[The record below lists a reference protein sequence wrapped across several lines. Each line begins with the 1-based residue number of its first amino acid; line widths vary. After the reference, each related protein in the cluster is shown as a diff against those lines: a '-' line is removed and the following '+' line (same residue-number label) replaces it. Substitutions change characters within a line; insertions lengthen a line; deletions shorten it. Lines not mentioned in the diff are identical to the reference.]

1 MTSNS
6 FSSPTQDADSN
17 GLSLTPEMLESSH
30 NYKKML
36 GLILEWT
43 GKEPFLTQI
52 LFKMLL
58 GGQEA
63 PIFGEEEEWVN
74 EMVRSRIIKNWDKNP
89 QLKPLW
95 NIRDR
100 ILKSKDKKNS
110 LKLLKFYREIVKK
123 ESVFADNSSE
133 QKELRLLGLIVQQR
147 GRLRVHNK
155 IFQEVFNI
163 QWIDK
168 AIAQLEANL
177 EPDDDEFLQAFGEL
191 ERKLLQHQT
200 EILATI
206 ESGEADEQTVSQ
218 PVYETLRDLTA
229 KVGQLVGA
237 DRSTIFL
244 LNDEKTE
251 LWSLVAEDE
260 SGQFLDIRV
269 RVGQGIAG
277 LVAKNKQVVHIPD
290 NVYEDPRSR
299 LVKESDKKFNYRTK
313 NILAFPILNDDLD
326 IVAVVQLLNK
336 IVKKEGDPEGF
347 THQDL
352 ERLAKCVIPIRGIL
366 ETCQAC
372 YEGIKKAQATA
383 ALAKATRSLNQV
395 NLDTEMI
402 LERVMGA
409 AKELLNAD
417 RATLWLVD
425 GRRGDLWTKIPG
437 KGEIRCPI
445 GVGFAGQV
453 ARSRNPMVIPFDL
466 YDDPN
471 AENAK
476 KTDAQT
482 HYRTCSLLC
491 MPVLAPDGELVG
503 VSQLVN
509 KIKSGI
515 EGTYDPNTYPKV
527 PEFFEASFDKNDR
540 QSMEVFNERVGA
552 ILQYAKAHEDL
563 KESSYVEPKEA
574 VQKTLSL
581 LSNLFED
588 SQESRYNTLY
598 SLLNSLTASVGKFVA
613 AEHSHIFLV
622 DDDKKE
628 VWSLAFDAKNA
639 RAKEFRL
646 PADRGI
652 AAKLLSDREAKKSN
666 KVSQIKDS
674 LVRIGLRK
682 DRATQ
687 LQNILL
693 FPVIDSQGNY
703 VAIVRLLNKHQ
714 SATGFTPEDVAK
726 LKQKSPD
733 MLPILQAF
741 QSFREQPITNNQ

>member
-177 EPDDDEFLQAFGEL
+177 EPDDDEFLQAFGEI

-277 LVAKNKQVVHIPD
+277 LVAQKKQVVHIPD

-563 KESSYVEPKEA
+563 KESSYVEPQEA

-682 DRATQ
+682 DRAAQ

-714 SATGFTPEDVAK
+714 SAAGFTPEDVAK

-741 QSFREQPITNNQ
+741 QSFREQ

>member
-6 FSSPTQDADSN
+6 FSSPTQDA
-17 GLSLTPEMLESSH
+17 GIPLTPEMLEGSH

-36 GLILEWT
+36 GLVLEWT

-52 LFKMLL
+52 LFKMVL
-58 GGQEA
+58 GGDEA

-74 EMVRSRIIKNWDKNP
+74 TKVRGQILKNWDKNP
-89 QLKPLW
+89 HLKPLW

-110 LKLLKFYREIVKK
+110 IKLLKFYREIVKN
-123 ESVFADNSSE
+123 ESVFADNSAE

-147 GRLRVHNK
+147 GRLKVHNK
-155 IFQEVFNI
+155 IYEEVFDLD
-163 QWIDK
+163 WIDR
-168 AIAQLEANL
+168 AIAKLEANL
-177 EPDDDEFLQAFGEL
+177 EPDDDEFLHAFSEL
-191 ERKLLQHQT
+191 ERKLLQKQG
-200 EILATI
+200 EILIKI
-206 ESGEADEQTVSQ
+206 ESGDADEQTVGQ
-218 PVYETLRDLTA
+218 PLYETLRDLTG
-229 KVGQLVGA
+229 KVGELVGA
-237 DRSTIFL
+237 DRTSIFL

-260 SGQFLDIRV
+260 SGQFLDIHV

-277 LVAKNKQVVHIPD
+277 LVAKNKQVIHIAD

-299 LVKESDKKFNYRTK
+299 LVKESDKKFNYQTK

-336 IVKKEGDPEGF
+336 IVKKQGDPIGF

-366 ETCQAC
+366 ETCQSC

-425 GRRGDLWTKIPG
+425 GRRGDLWTRIPG

-453 ARSRNPMVIPFDL
+453 AHSRTTMAIPFDL
-466 YDDPN
+466 YEDPN

-482 HYRTCSLLC
+482 LYRTCSLLC

-509 KIKSGI
+509 KRKSGM
-515 EGTYDPNTYPKV
+515 EGEYDPNSYPAV
-527 PEFFEASFDKNDR
+527 PDFFKASFDKNDL

-552 ILQYAKAHEDL
+552 ILQFAKTHETL
-563 KESSYVEPKEA
+563 KESSHVEPKEA
-574 VQKTLSL
+574 VQQTLSL
-581 LSNLFED
+581 FSNLFEEQQD
-588 SQESRYNTLY
+588 SRYNTLY
-598 SLLNSLTASVGKFVA
+598 SLLNSLTVSMGKFVS
-613 AEHSHIFLV
+613 AEYSHIFFV
-622 DDDKKE
+622 DADKKE
-628 VWSLAFDAKNA
+628 VWSLAFDPKNA
-639 RAKEFRL
+639 CAKEFCL

-652 AAKLLSDREAKKSN
+652 AAKLLTDREAKKSN
-666 KVSQIKDS
+666 KVSQIKDRF
-674 LVRIGLRK
+674 VRVGLRK
-682 DRATQ
+682 DRAEQ

-693 FPVIDSQGNY
+693 FPVIDSEGNY
-703 VAIVRLLNKHQ
+703 VAILRLLNKRQ
-714 SATGFTPEDVAK
+714 SKAGFTTEDVAK

-741 QSFREQPITNNQ
+741 QSFRDQ

>member
-6 FSSPTQDADSN
+6 FSSPTQDASSN
-17 GLSLTPEMLESSH
+17 GLPLTPEMLEGSH

-36 GLILEWT
+36 GLVLEWT

-52 LFKMLL
+52 LFKMVL
-58 GGQEA
+58 GGDEA

-74 EMVRSRIIKNWDKNP
+74 TKVRAKILKNWDQNP
-89 QLKPLW
+89 HLKPLW

-110 LKLLKFYREIVKK
+110 IKLLKFYREIVKN
-123 ESVFADNSSE
+123 ESVFADNSAE

-147 GRLRVHNK
+147 GRLKVHNK
-155 IFQEVFNI
+155 IYEEVFDLD
-163 QWIDK
+163 WIDK
-168 AIAQLEANL
+168 AISKLEANL
-177 EPDDDEFLQAFGEL
+177 EPDDDEFLHAFSEL
-191 ERKLLQHQT
+191 ERKLLQKQG
-200 EILATI
+200 EILTKI
-206 ESGEADEQTVSQ
+206 ESGDADEQTVGQ
-218 PVYETLRDLTA
+218 PLYETLRDLTG
-229 KVGQLVGA
+229 KVGELVGA
-237 DRSTIFL
+237 DRTSIFL

-260 SGQFLDIRV
+260 SGQFLDIHV

-277 LVAKNKQVVHIPD
+277 LVAKNKQVIHIAD

-299 LVKESDKKFNYRTK
+299 LVKESDKKFNYQTK

-336 IVKKEGDPEGF
+336 IVKKQGDPYGF

-366 ETCQAC
+366 ETCQSC

-425 GRRGDLWTKIPG
+425 GKRGDLWTRIPG

-453 ARSRNPMVIPFDL
+453 AYSRTTMAIPFDL
-466 YDDPN
+466 YEDPN

-482 HYRTCSLLC
+482 LYRTCSLLC

-509 KIKSGI
+509 KRKSGM
-515 EGTYDPNTYPKV
+515 EGEYDPNSYPAV
-527 PEFFEASFDKNDR
+527 PDFFKASFDKNDL

-552 ILQYAKAHEDL
+552 ILQFANTHERL
-563 KESSYVEPKEA
+563 KESSHIEPKEA
-574 VQKTLSL
+574 VQETLSL
-581 LSNLFED
+581 FRNLFDE
-588 SQESRYNTLY
+588 QEESRYNTLY
-598 SLLNSLTASVGKFVA
+598 SLLNSLTIFMGKFVS
-613 AEHSHIFLV
+613 AEYSHIFFV
-622 DDDKKE
+622 DANKKE
-628 VWSLAFDAKNA
+628 VWSLAFDPKNA
-639 RAKEFRL
+639 CAKEFSL

-652 AAKLLSDREAKKSN
+652 AAKLLTDREAKKSN
-666 KVSQIKDS
+666 KVSQIKDRF
-674 LVRIGLRK
+674 VRVGLRK
-682 DRATQ
+682 DRAEQ
-687 LQNILL
+687 LKNILL
-693 FPVIDSQGNY
+693 FPVIDSEGNY
-703 VAIVRLLNKHQ
+703 VAILRLLNKRQ
-714 SATGFTPEDVAK
+714 SETGFTTEDVAK
-726 LKQKSPD
+726 LKQKSPA

-741 QSFREQPITNNQ
+741 QSFRDQ